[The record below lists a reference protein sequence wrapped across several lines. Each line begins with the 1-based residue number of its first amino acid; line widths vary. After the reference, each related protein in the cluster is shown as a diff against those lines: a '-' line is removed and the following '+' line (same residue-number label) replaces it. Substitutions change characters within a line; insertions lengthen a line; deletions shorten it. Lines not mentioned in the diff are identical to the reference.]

1 MQTSAFTYASV
12 PSGVVPLLGALA
24 SPESNWGAIRVS
36 GADATAFLHAQLSND
51 VKQLSDTQA
60 RLAAWC
66 SAQGRMLAS
75 FVLVRELVREQN
87 STPESSYLLLCRAD
101 LLAATI
107 KRLKM
112 FVLRS
117 KVQIEDAS
125 DDVAVYGLLGEAA
138 QTHWQGQAGAQT
150 EPLAEPLANAP
161 WSALRQ
167 QVVADAVADADT
179 ATPASRLL
187 VWLYPAN
194 LPPHPALP
202 RALCVQAR
210 HLPPPAGAIG
220 TLADW
225 QYAEVCGGVATIEQA
240 NSDAFVPQMLNFES
254 VGGVSFKKGCYPGQ
268 EVVARSQFRG
278 AIKRRAY
285 VANGFAASNAEMP
298 ATTMPAVAMPVWSV
312 PLDSAPTEQTPEECG
327 QIVQVAIHPSGHVA
341 AIVCLQ
347 NSAAQAIAQG
357 AATLRLGSATGL
369 ALQLQPLAYA
379 LVEI

>member
-1 MQTSAFTYASV
+1 MQTSAFTHASV
-12 PSGVVPLLGALA
+12 PSGVVPLLGALV

-75 FVLVRELVREQN
+75 FVLVRELVREQK

-167 QVVADAVADADT
+167 QVVADADT

-268 EVVARSQFRG
+268 EIIARAQYRG
-278 AIKRRAY
+278 QVKRGLVLLGSSACLNNGDKLFNDNDEEVGIVINQAPQTNGCLALAVIK
-285 VANGFAASNAEMP
+285 FSAAD
-298 ATTMPAVAMPVWSV
+298 T
-312 PLDSAPTEQTPEECG
+312 PLHTEQN
-327 QIVQVAIHPSGHVA
+327 Q
-341 AIVCLQ
+341 
-347 NSAAQAIAQG
+347 
-357 AATLRLGSATGL
+357 
-369 ALQLQPLAYA
+369 A
-379 LVEI
+379 LVLKYAFFNAGNAA

>member
-1 MQTSAFTYASV
+1 MQTSAFTHASV

-24 SPESNWGAIRVS
+24 SPDSNWGAIRVS
-36 GADATAFLHAQLSND
+36 GADSTAFLHAQLSND

-75 FVLVRELVREQN
+75 FVLVREQS

-101 LLAATI
+101 LLASTI

-125 DDVAVYGLLGEAA
+125 GDVAVYGLLGETA
-138 QTHWQGQAGAQT
+138 QTHWQGQAGAQL
-150 EPLAEPLANAP
+150 EPLAEPLVNAP

-167 QVVADAVADADT
+167 QVMADAVADADT
-179 ATPASRLL
+179 DIATPASRLL

-210 HLPPPAGAIG
+210 PLPPPAGAVC

-225 QYAEVCGGVATIEQA
+225 QYAEVCSGVATIEQA

-285 VANGFAASNAEMP
+285 VANGFAASHAEMP
-298 ATTMPAVAMPVWSV
+298 ATTIPAVAMPVWRV
-312 PLDSAPTEQTPEECG
+312 PLGSAPTEQTPEECG

-379 LVEI
+379 LVEV

>member
-1 MQTSAFTYASV
+1 MQTSAFTHASV

-24 SPESNWGAIRVS
+24 SPDSNWGAIRVS
-36 GADATAFLHAQLSND
+36 GADSTAFLHAQLSND

-75 FVLVRELVREQN
+75 FVLVREQS

-101 LLAATI
+101 LLASTI

-125 DDVAVYGLLGEAA
+125 GDVAVYGLLGETA
-138 QTHWQGQAGAQT
+138 QTHWQGQAGAQL
-150 EPLAEPLANAP
+150 EPLAEPLVNAP

-167 QVVADAVADADT
+167 QVMADAVADADT
-179 ATPASRLL
+179 DIATPASRLL

-210 HLPPPAGAIG
+210 PLPPPAGAVC

-225 QYAEVCGGVATIEQA
+225 QYAEVCSGVATIEQA

-285 VANGFAASNAEMP
+285 VANGFAASHAEMP
-298 ATTMPAVAMPVWSV
+298 ATTMPAVAMPVWRV
-312 PLDSAPTEQTPEECG
+312 PLGSAPTEQTPEECG

-379 LVEI
+379 LVEV

>member
-1 MQTSAFTYASV
+1 MQTTALPHAV
-12 PSGVVPLLGALA
+12 LPSGVVPLLGAQA
-24 SPESNWGAIRVS
+24 SPDANWGAMRVS

-51 VKQLSDTQA
+51 IKQISETQA

-66 SAQGRMLAS
+66 SAKGRILAS
-75 FVLVRELVREQN
+75 FVVVREP
-87 STPESSYLLLCRAD
+87 SCAPDSSYLLLCRAD

-125 DDVAVYGLLGEAA
+125 GDVAVYGLLGEAA
-138 QTHWQGQAGAQT
+138 LAHWQGLGQTGAQPPT
-150 EPLAEPLANAP
+150 AAAPLAANAP
-161 WSALRQ
+161 WAALRQ
-167 QVVADAVADADT
+167 ALQGVDATSSADA
-179 ATPASRLL
+179 PASRLL

-210 HLPPPAGAIG
+210 HLPAPAGAVCA
-220 TLADW
+220 LADW
-225 QYAEVCGGVATIEQA
+225 QYAEVCSGVATIEQA
-240 NSDAFVPQMLNFES
+240 SSDAFVPQMLNFES

-268 EVVARSQFRG
+268 EVVARSQFRS

-285 VANGFAASNAEMP
+285 VACGFAASNAEMP
-298 ATTMPAVAMPVWSV
+298 ATTMPAVATPVWRV
-312 PLDSAPTEQTPEECG
+312 PPENAATEQSAEECG
-327 QIVQVAIHPSGHVA
+327 QVVQAALHPSGQVA

-347 NSAAQAIAQG
+347 TSAAQAILQG
-357 AATLRLGSATGL
+357 TATLRLGSATGL

-379 LVEI
+379 LVEV